1 MSTKFSIRACA
12 FRIRAP
18 RGGRALESSKI
29 ANEEL
34 QRSSKIEKFMK
45 LRSANENP

>member
-1 MSTKFSIRACA
+1 MKINYLQ
-12 FRIRAP
+12 
-18 RGGRALESSKI
+18 LESSKI

-45 LRSANENP
+45 SEICE